1 MRPKIICQVRPKN
14 GGLDPSRGPSSGA
27 QPMSSHVTSAGDPA
41 QRSVV
46 LALLPLKAVVLI
58 AFLVIG
64 LALPVLPL
72 HVHDVLGFGPVVIG
86 VVAGCQFAASLV
98 ARIWSGHTAD
108 ARGTK
113 WALVA
118 GLLGATAAGLLY
130 LLSLAFVGI
139 PSLSVAVLLTGRA
152 VLGGAESFII
162 TGATA
167 WGLAR
172 LGAPN
177 AGKVIAWLGT
187 AMFAG
192 FAAGAPLGTTLYD
205 WGGFATVACVT
216 AVAPL
221 AALAVLL
228 PVGGSVAYGGGRP
241 SIVAVIGRI
250 WLPGLGAALSSVG
263 FGAILAFGSLLF
275 VEHAWTP
282 VWLPFSA
289 YALALIGARLA
300 FGHLPDRLGGAK
312 VALGF
317 VIVEAAGLA
326 LMWMATI
333 GGLAAIGA
341 ALTGFGYSLV
351 FPGLGVEAVR
361 LAPPESRGVAMGAY
375 TACLDLAL
383 GIAGPGLGLVASGAG
398 CSAVFIVSAL
408 IVLCAALV
416 SLPLVANPNQRGIEN

>member
-1 MRPKIICQVRPKN
+1 MT
-14 GGLDPSRGPSSGA
+14 
-27 QPMSSHVTSAGDPA
+27 SHVASRTESARP
-41 QRSVV
+41 SVV
-46 LALLPLKAVVLI
+46 LALLPLKATVLV

-72 HVHDVLGFGPVVIG
+72 HVHDGLGFGPVVVG

-108 ARGTK
+108 ARGAK
-113 WALVA
+113 WAVVA
-118 GLLGATAAGLLY
+118 GLVGAAAAGLLY
-130 LLSLAFVGI
+130 LLSVAFVGA
-139 PSLSVAVLLTGRA
+139 PRLSLWVLLAGRA

-172 LGAPN
+172 VGAPN

-192 FAAGAPLGTTLYD
+192 FAAGAPIGTTLYS
-205 WGGFATVACVT
+205 WGGFAAVACVT
-216 AVAPL
+216 AIAPL
-221 AALAVLL
+221 ATLAVLV
-228 PVGGSVAYGGGRP
+228 PVRGSVATSAGRP
-241 SIVAVIGRI
+241 SIVSVIGRI

-275 VEHAWTP
+275 VEHAWSP

-289 YALALIGARLA
+289 YALALIAARLA

-317 VIVEAAGLA
+317 VVVEAAGLA
-326 LMWMATI
+326 LMWMATS
-333 GGLAAIGA
+333 GGIAAVGA

-383 GIAGPGLGLVASGAG
+383 GIAGPGLGLVASRAG
-398 CSAVFIVSAL
+398 YSAVFIVSAL
-408 IVLCAALV
+408 VVLCAALV
-416 SLPLVANPNQRGIEN
+416 SVPLLPKPAQPARA